1 MLKMRSR
8 FRMCSPNGGE
18 QLKWYQAR
26 IISSFYCSAEGSK
39 GGEDIETDRAR
50 ELELCYVFTI
60 EREREK
66 ERDRKRK
73 EKQWQK

>member
-26 IISSFYCSAEGSK
+26 IISRFYCSAEGSK

-50 ELELCYVFTI
+50 ELELSYVFTD
-60 EREREK
+60 REREK
-66 ERDRKRK
+66 GREREKKR
-73 EKQWQK
+73 